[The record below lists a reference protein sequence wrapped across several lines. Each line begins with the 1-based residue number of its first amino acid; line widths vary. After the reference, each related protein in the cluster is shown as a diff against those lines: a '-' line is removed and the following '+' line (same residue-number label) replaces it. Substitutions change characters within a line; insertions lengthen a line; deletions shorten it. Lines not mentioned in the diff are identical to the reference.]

1 MLWMWLN
8 VPLGLLIVLAVA
20 GIPMWMVIKHPDIG
34 PEGQGA
40 RRAAYRPKRVPAHA
54 EGTLAYVRVPA
65 RSAAD
70 HRRAANVLAGAR

>member
-20 GIPMWMVIKHPDIG
+20 GIPMWMVINHPDTG
-34 PEGQGA
+34 PAGQGA
-40 RRAAYRPKRVPAHA
+40 RRAVYRPKRVAAHA

-70 HRRAANVLAGAR
+70 QRRAANLLAGAR